1 MLRKFFA
8 SFVVFLFAIF
18 AVPFVFVTLLYNTLS
33 DEDFYKEDLADESYY
48 LFIEQFPEI
57 VDLEDFPNV
66 TKEEFSELLEKV
78 FKPED
83 LRFIVVAVVNQI
95 KNIENT
101 KDDVEIKIPLAQL
114 SEKRDLM
121 AKEFTNFLYKELP
134 ECAEDDMASS
144 PQKLQDFKCIP
155 KNLAK
160 EDFQNRIAME
170 LDRSLFAK
178 LPGQYKLTLTLPE
191 ELINRD
197 LIETVE
203 DVFNLFFIIGLSWLA
218 LLLGILALIIRRPWK
233 TIVKWE
239 MGAILWAFAFHL
251 VFITVFKYLGG
262 IYGIVTH
269 NIVANNLDIAD
280 SGNSGLYFGL
290 RLLDFVLDRSDT
302 AGWIPLLAFFA
313 MILWFVFAV
322 WGAKSSKEPGD
333 GQKHKNLK

>member
-121 AKEFTNFLYKELP
+121 AKEFTNFLYK
-134 ECAEDDMASS
+134 
-144 PQKLQDFKCIP
+144 
-155 KNLAK
+155 
-160 EDFQNRIAME
+160 
-170 LDRSLFAK
+170 
-178 LPGQYKLTLTLPE
+178 
-191 ELINRD
+191 
-197 LIETVE
+197 
-203 DVFNLFFIIGLSWLA
+203 
-218 LLLGILALIIRRPWK
+218 
-233 TIVKWE
+233 
-239 MGAILWAFAFHL
+239 
-251 VFITVFKYLGG
+251 
-262 IYGIVTH
+262 
-269 NIVANNLDIAD
+269 
-280 SGNSGLYFGL
+280 
-290 RLLDFVLDRSDT
+290 
-302 AGWIPLLAFFA
+302 
-313 MILWFVFAV
+313 
-322 WGAKSSKEPGD
+322 
-333 GQKHKNLK
+333 